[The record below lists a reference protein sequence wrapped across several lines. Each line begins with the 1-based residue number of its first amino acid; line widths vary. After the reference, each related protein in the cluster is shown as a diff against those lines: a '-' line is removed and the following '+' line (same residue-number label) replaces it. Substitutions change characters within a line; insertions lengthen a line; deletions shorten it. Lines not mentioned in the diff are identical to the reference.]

1 MKQAI
6 FRMAPML
13 ALALAL
19 ATLAFG
25 QSDSLAIGPRFH
37 RETGHTESGF
47 VGTHIAY
54 GRDIPL
60 HKEYPG
66 HSAVLLP
73 PPAPLNMPLIE
84 TIASRRSIRR
94 FAAKPLNVADLSAIL
109 AAADGL
115 THRLG
120 AHDLRSAPS
129 GGGLFPIELYLVV
142 TSVDS
147 MAAGMYHF
155 RLADSSLVLVSEG
168 DFGGRLAAAALDQ
181 ECVNNAPA
189 NIVLT
194 ARFDRSTRKYAD
206 RGYRYTYMEA
216 GAICQNVYLAATALH
231 LGTVA
236 VGAFFDQ
243 EVNNLMGIDGETEAA
258 LLIMPVGYPAE
269 K

>member
-1 MKQAI
+1 MKQLCFWITTAS
-6 FRMAPML
+6 A
-13 ALALAL
+13 AAL

-25 QSDSLAIGPRFH
+25 QSDSLSIGPRFH
-37 RETGHTESGF
+37 RETGLTESGF
-47 VGTHIAY
+47 AGTHIAY
-54 GRDIPL
+54 GREVPL
-60 HKEYPG
+60 YKGYPG
-66 HSAVLLP
+66 HQATPLP
-73 PPAPLNMPLIE
+73 APAPLNMPLGE
-84 TIASRRSIRR
+84 TIASRRSIRS
-94 FAAKPLNVADLSAIL
+94 FSAKPLEAGDLSAIL

-120 AHDLRSAPS
+120 AYDLRSAPS
-129 GGGLFPIELYLVV
+129 GGGLFPIELYLVA

-147 MAAGMYHF
+147 LAAGMYHF

-181 ECVNNAPA
+181 EGVKNAPA

-216 GAICQNVYLAATALH
+216 GAICQNIYLAATALH

-236 VGAFFDQ
+236 VGAYFDQ
-243 EVNNLMGIDGETEAA
+243 EVNDLLGIDGGTEAS